1 MLEFVRDHISEFW
14 IGLSEV
20 LGRLENSLKR
30 TWRLWWCILF
40 LHVGN
45 LNFGGKTTR
54 FKGVLGFNSNRTLLG
69 SARVRISSSKAERCQ
84 DWHHPRNTPGFE
96 DVRYGV
102 GWRPHNPTPKSP
114 KIHFFMGKRWK
125 KSCSVEKLQQL
136 KTGQA
141 IHPLKPDSLA
151 SHRRATTFG
160 AAHVMHPAW
169 TKKRFVDPVEHVEL
183 EWTGTIRNPWSVNLK
198 KSSSLTKSVGVG

>member
-1 MLEFVRDHISEFW
+1 
-14 IGLSEV
+14 
-20 LGRLENSLKR
+20 
-30 TWRLWWCILF
+30 
-40 LHVGN
+40 
-45 LNFGGKTTR
+45 
-54 FKGVLGFNSNRTLLG
+54 VLGFNSNRTLLG